1 MTQGGACPPGR
12 RWPLLVALLVG
23 TLVLAGCSEV
33 QLAINVVK
41 KLHRETNKEL
51 PAESREVPSIEVPLP
66 AGPKPVGDRGRRGT
80 WSAVSGARLAS
91 TYRAVRSPLPLLRQ
105 EAGTGR

>member
-12 RWPLLVALLVG
+12 RWPLFAALLVG
-23 TLVLAGCSEV
+23 SLVLAGCSEV

-41 KLHRETNKEL
+41 KLHRETNEEL
-51 PAESREVPSIEVPLP
+51 PVESRDIPSIEVPLP

-80 WSAVSGARLAS
+80 RSAVRRARLAS
-91 TYRAVRSPLPLLRQ
+91 AYRAV
-105 EAGTGR
+105 